1 MIKKYKE
8 YKYIYMCDVDT
19 LEENIIYLFDFLR
32 VLETLCFTS
41 SEFVDSSELLSSID
55 ACKRG
60 NYF

>member
-32 VLETLCFTS
+32 ALETLCFTS
-41 SEFVDSSELLSSID
+41 SEFVDSSELLSSI
-55 ACKRG
+55 
-60 NYF
+60 